1 MLKFL
6 VLFTVVPL
14 VELWLLIRIGEWL
27 GAFPTVLLVA
37 ATGFIGVL
45 LVKAQGLLTLRR
57 IGVEL
62 ERGTIPADSLLD
74 GLLIL
79 LGGAFL
85 LTPGIITD
93 ILGFSMVL
101 PFTREL
107 VKKVVKVIIQIM
119 IGKGYLNIW
128 RR

>member
-57 IGVEL
+57 IGAEL